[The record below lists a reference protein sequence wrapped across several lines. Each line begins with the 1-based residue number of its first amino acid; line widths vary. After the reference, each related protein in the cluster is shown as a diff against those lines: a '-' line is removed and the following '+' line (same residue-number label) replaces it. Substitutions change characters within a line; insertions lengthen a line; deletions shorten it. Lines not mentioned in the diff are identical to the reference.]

1 MTTELCYTK
10 SIHVSFMLVAERKSA
25 IYLGY
30 GLYLE
35 SYDSNV
41 DNGSKM
47 IEDVVVMG
55 IEKLFERSI
64 Y

>member
-1 MTTELCYTK
+1 
-10 SIHVSFMLVAERKSA
+10 MLVAERKSA